1 MNYSKFSTFTSQT
14 KGRVFLEKPDK
25 HRTCFMRDRDR
36 IIHCEAFRKLKYK
49 TQVFVYHEGD
59 YYRTRLSHSIEVS
72 QLARSISKI
81 FKVNDDLAE
90 AIALAHDV
98 GHTPF
103 GHAGEE
109 ALNSKL
115 DKIGGF
121 NHNFQALKIL
131 TLLEKKYFGFDGL
144 NLSWETLE
152 GILKHNGPVKEKIP
166 SYIYKF
172 VNFFEGDLG
181 LNASFEGQIASISDD
196 IAYNN
201 NDIDDGLHAELFA
214 IDELENVTLVKENL
228 KKIKIKNYKDD
239 NYKLRH
245 ELVRLLI
252 NTMINDLVNNT
263 KLNILHLKPKDV
275 FDIIR
280 IKKNIVSFSNEMVQK
295 EKELRIFLKKKM
307 YNHITVKTMTFKAKK
322 IISELFDLFVEE
334 FQLLPKNWRNFETK
348 NELMLNVADYISGLT
363 DKNAISIHNKFFNLY
378 NI

>member
-201 NDIDDGLHAELFA
+201 NDIDDGLHAELFT
-214 IDELENVTLVKENL
+214 IEELENVTLVRESL
-228 KKIKIKNYKDD
+228 KKIKIKNFRND

-252 NTMINDLVNNT
+252 NTMINDLVINT
-263 KLNILHLKPKDV
+263 KINLLHLKPTDV

-280 IKKNIVSFSNEMVQK
+280 IKKNIVSFSDDMVHK
-295 EKELRIFLKKKM
+295 EEELRTFLKKKM

-322 IISELFDLFVEE
+322 IVLELFDLFVEE
-334 FQLLPKNWRNFETK
+334 FQLLPKVWRTFETK
-348 NELMLNVADYISGLT
+348 SELMLNVADYISGLT

>member
-109 ALNSKL
+109 ALNNKL